1 MHPIKKT
8 LITFAATIALSTSA
22 LAGTLVINSDQADPA
37 PKAAFAEVVKQ
48 FEAANPDIKVKLNTF
63 DKEAYKTA
71 LRNWLSTQPPDVVFW
86 YAGNRMKQFVG
97 KDLFEDVS
105 DIWADNDLND
115 KMSTA
120 APAMTID
127 EKKWGVPYTYYQWG
141 VYYRKDIFKRL
152 EIEIPKTYD
161 EFLAASA
168 KIKADGIAPV
178 TIGTKYLWTAAGWFD
193 YLNMRTNGLD
203 FHIELMDG
211 KVPYNDDRVK
221 ATFNNWN
228 KMVEPGY
235 FLDNHA
241 TYSWQE
247 ALPFLLKGEAA
258 MYLLGN
264 FITPQFGDQTEN
276 MGFFQFPIINPEVSV
291 GEDAP
296 MDTVHIPAKAKN
308 KEDARKFLAFLA
320 TKDVQ
325 TSINAAIN
333 QIPPH
338 KDATAADNYF
348 LNIGIDMLGKA
359 DGTAQ
364 FYDRDTTPGMAKEGM
379 KGFQEFM
386 VKPERLDKILDSLEK
401 TRKRE
406 FKVKK

>member
-8 LITFAATIALSTSA
+8 LITFAATMALSASA

-86 YAGNRMKQFVG
+86 YAGNRMKQFVS

-105 DIWADNDLND
+105 DIWKDNDLLD

-120 APAMTID
+120 APAMSID
-127 EKKWGVPYTYYQWG
+127 EKQWGVPYTYYQWG

-152 EIEIPKTYD
+152 GIEIPKTYD

-211 KVPYNDDRVK
+211 KVAYDDDRVK
-221 ATFNNWN
+221 ATFANWN

-235 FLDNHA
+235 FIENHA

-258 MYLLGN
+258 MYLIGN
-264 FITPQFGDQTEN
+264 FVTPQLGDQEEN
-276 MGFFQFPIINPEVSV
+276 IGFFQFPIIDPSKNV

-308 KEDARKFLAFLA
+308 KADARKFLAYLA
-320 TKDVQ
+320 SPDVQ
-325 TSINAAIN
+325 TQINAAIN

-338 KDATAADNYF
+338 KDAKAADNYF
-348 LNIGIDMLGKA
+348 LNIGIKMLGEA
-359 DGTAQ
+359 DGQAQ
-364 FYDRDTTPGMAKEGM
+364 FFDRDTTPGMAKEGM

-386 VKPERLDKILDSLEK
+386 VKPDRLEKILASMEK

-406 FKVKK
+406 FKVK

>member
-1 MHPIKKT
+1 MHMIQKT
-8 LITFAATIALSTSA
+8 LITFAATVALSASA

-37 PKAAFAEVVKQ
+37 PKAAFAQVVKD
-48 FEAANPDIKVKLNTF
+48 FEAANPDIKVKMNTF

-71 LRNWLSTQPPDVVFW
+71 IRNWLATEPPDVVFW
-86 YAGNRMKQFVG
+86 YAGNRMKQFVS

-105 DIWADNDLND
+105 DMWESEGLND

-120 APAMTID
+120 QPAMTID
-127 EKKWGVPYTYYQWG
+127 GKQWGVPTTYYQWG
-141 VYYRKDIFKRL
+141 IYYRKDIFAKL

-161 EFLAASA
+161 EYLAASA
-168 KIKADGIAPV
+168 KIKAAGIAPV

-193 YLNMRTNGLD
+193 YMNMRTNGLQY
-203 FHIELMDG
+203 HIDLMDG
-211 KVPYNDDRVK
+211 KIPYTDDGVK
-221 ATFNNWN
+221 ATFANWM

-235 FLDNHA
+235 FIKDHA

-258 MYLLGN
+258 MYLIGN
-264 FITPQFGDQTEN
+264 FVTPQLGDQEEN
-276 MGFFQFPIINPEVSV
+276 IGFFQFPIIDPSKNV

-308 KEDARKFLAFLA
+308 KADARKFLAYLA
-320 TKDVQ
+320 SPDVQ
-325 TSINAAIN
+325 TQINAAIN

-338 KDATAADNYF
+338 KDAKAADNYF
-348 LNIGIDMLGKA
+348 LNIGIKMLGEA
-359 DGTAQ
+359 DGQAQ
-364 FYDRDTTPGMAKEGM
+364 FFDRDTTPGMAKEGM

-386 VKPERLDKILDSLEK
+386 VKPERLEKILASMEK

-406 FKVKK
+406 FKVK